1 MWMVSPVCAHQDL
14 FSMKT
19 NLHAA
24 VNMQSFFYCAITND
38 VVLRDHR
45 IGVPIYIS
53 IRKLNDQFFVS
64 FFSVDPNPTAEPTSN
79 GK

>member
-1 MWMVSPVCAHQDL
+1 MWMGSPVCAQQDL

-19 NLHAA
+19 NVHAA

-38 VVLRDHR
+38 VVLRNHR
-45 IGVPIYIS
+45 IGYTFYIS
-53 IRKLNDQFFVS
+53 ICKLNDQFFVY